1 MKLFNQK
8 KIPSFLQYP
17 LIYTALFAFY
27 LTFLLSPR
35 YESEMIIKVTTDS
48 DSQINFN
55 VPVIGSSQDEELE
68 EIKEFLESEEGING
82 LIANLKNSIRFEK
95 LLRPNFLD
103 FYSKGIIFD
112 LKDQL
117 ERYIDIEKD
126 DNLNGLKITT
136 TGFTNFDPYIINTA
150 IILTANEY
158 FNEQN
163 LLMGIMESAN
173 NLCNLAKEQIDYSQ
187 VILQISEDV
196 NSENGLREI
205 LRNVGEKNIS
215 RCLEILTSNKSENI
229 SFYGFPEK
237 TMLNLDASF
246 KENAIKDIFSSL
258 KKIQLSE
265 QKIKIISKPE
275 LPNEQVEKR
284 YLLNSLLFFITIIV
298 LYASFTISVKIF
310 REYN

>member
-8 KIPSFLQYP
+8 IPSFLQFP
-17 LIYTALFAFY
+17 LICTALFTFY
-27 LTFLLSPR
+27 LIFLLSPR

-48 DSQINFN
+48 ESQIKFN
-55 VPVIGSSQDEELE
+55 VPVIGSSKDEELE

-82 LIANLKNSIRFEK
+82 LITNLKNSNRFEK

-112 LKDQL
+112 FKDQL

-136 TGFTNFDPYIINTA
+136 TGFTNFDPYIINTS

-173 NLCNLAKEQIDYSQ
+173 NLCNLAEEQIDYSQ
-187 VILQISEDV
+187 VIFQISDDV
-196 NSENGLREI
+196 NSENGLRAI
-205 LRNVGEKNIS
+205 LRNLGEKNIS
-215 RCLEILTSNKSENI
+215 RCLEKLTSNKSENI

-237 TMLNLDASF
+237 TMRNLDSSF
-246 KENAIKDIFSSL
+246 QENAIKDIFSSL

-275 LPNEQVEKR
+275 IPNEQVEKR
-284 YLLNSLLFFITIIV
+284 YLLNSLLFLISIIV